1 MIDLIII
8 MAIIATGLI
17 YGCAINYK
25 RELHR
30 IRCQRSEYLRTK
42 AMRFNSG
49 SIQRVA
55 HLNAASQLEAEF
67 GAQSRPSK

>member
-1 MIDLIII
+1 MIDLIITL
-8 MAIIATGLI
+8 AILAAALI

-42 AMRFNSG
+42 AMRFNPG

-55 HLNAASQLEAEF
+55 HLNAANQLETEF
-67 GAQSRPSK
+67 GSQSHPAK